1 MTRRFPRVAT
11 LGKRQQPSTSALA
24 GPPLTVTAQ
33 RIRVVDVGQPRE
45 VRRRPPT
52 GVAGGSAWLYR
63 VLVTTRPVDAGA
75 LRRGTLAASV
85 LDDIPLTPSAD
96 GVSVGRSWDD
106 REAWTPVTWHQ
117 LAAAVGDAPPE
128 SPAGRLRLRDWLR
141 AYTYLSHLAD
151 DATRRDPSTPPSR
164 VVALALPVGHA
175 LHPGPDWVVE
185 SVLGGVLDV
194 GLGLRPSAQQLA
206 AHPVADRAAVA
217 SAGEPLAVPLPAGAA
232 RAAEVDTTSWWR
244 RVAGQRDDM
253 AVLAGDRL
261 DRDATGVLRPIGGCD
276 VLTLLS
282 GRWLRDHLATS
293 DGTGMRAVA
302 APMRSRG
309 WFDLA
314 RIDPAFVGAAAAA
327 TTPELRGVVRPLL
340 VTTDEVGLAAGQAS
354 AEQLAR
360 EALRDPARDP
370 AGSRRDV
377 LYR

>member
-1 MTRRFPRVAT
+1 MC
-11 LGKRQQPSTSALA
+11 
-24 GPPLTVTAQ
+24 
-33 RIRVVDVGQPRE
+33 
-45 VRRRPPT
+45 
-52 GVAGGSAWLYR
+52 
-63 VLVTTRPVDAGA
+63 LVTTRPVDPGA

-96 GVSVGRSWDD
+96 GVTVGRSWDD
-106 REAWTPVTWHQ
+106 RDAWMPVSWQQ
-117 LAAAVGDAPPE
+117 LATAVGDVPPE
-128 SPAGRLRLRDWLR
+128 SLAGRLRLRDWLR
-141 AYTYLSHLAD
+141 AFTYLSHLAD
-151 DATRRDPSTPPSR
+151 DAASRDAGAPPSR

-175 LHPGPDWVVE
+175 LHPGPEWVVE

-194 GLGLRPSAQQLA
+194 GLALRPSAEQLA
-206 AHPVADRAAVA
+206 AHPAADRAVAA
-217 SAGEPLAVPLPAGAA
+217 SAGEPLAAPLPPGAA
-232 RAAEVDTTSWWR
+232 RAAGIDTRPWWR
-244 RVAGQRDDM
+244 SVAGQRDDM

-282 GRWLRDHLATS
+282 GRWLRDHLATT
-293 DGTGMRAVA
+293 DGTGMRAIA

-327 TTPELRGVVRPLL
+327 TAPELRGVVRPLL
-340 VTTDEVGLAAGQAS
+340 VTTDEVGLAAGNAS

-370 AGSRRDV
+370 AGTDRDV

>member
-1 MTRRFPRVAT
+1 M
-11 LGKRQQPSTSALA
+11 
-24 GPPLTVTAQ
+24 
-33 RIRVVDVGQPRE
+33 
-45 VRRRPPT
+45 
-52 GVAGGSAWLYR
+52 
-63 VLVTTRPVDAGA
+63 TTRPVDAGA

-85 LDDIPLTPSAD
+85 LDDIPLTPTAD
-96 GVSVGRSWDD
+96 GVTVGRSWDD
-106 REAWTPVTWHQ
+106 RDAWTPVSWHQ

-128 SPAGRLRLRDWLR
+128 SLAGRLRLRDWLR
-141 AYTYLSHLAD
+141 GYTFLSHLAD
-151 DATRRDPSTPPSR
+151 DGRPLDPDAPPSR
-164 VVALALPVGHA
+164 VVALALPVGPA

-185 SVLGGVLDV
+185 SVLGGVLEV
-194 GLGLRPSAQQLA
+194 GLALRPSADELA
-206 AHPVADRAAVA
+206 AHPAADRAVAA
-217 SAGEPLAVPLPAGAA
+217 SAGEPLAVPLPPSAA
-232 RAAEVDTTSWWR
+232 RAAGVDTAPWWR
-244 RVAGQRDDM
+244 QVARQRDDM

-261 DRDATGVLRPIGGCD
+261 DRDGSGVLRPIGGCD

-282 GRWLRDHLATS
+282 GRWLRDHVATT
-293 DGTGMRAVA
+293 DGTGMRAIA

-340 VTTDEVGLAAGQAS
+340 VTTDEVGLAARNAS

-370 AGSRRDV
+370 AGTDRDV

>member
-1 MTRRFPRVAT
+1 M
-11 LGKRQQPSTSALA
+11 
-24 GPPLTVTAQ
+24 
-33 RIRVVDVGQPRE
+33 
-45 VRRRPPT
+45 
-52 GVAGGSAWLYR
+52 
-63 VLVTTRPVDAGA
+63 TTRPVDPGA

-96 GVSVGRSWDD
+96 GVTVGRSWDD
-106 REAWTPVTWHQ
+106 RDAWMPVSWLQ
-117 LAAAVGDAPPE
+117 LAHAVGDVPPE
-128 SPAGRLRLRDWLR
+128 SSAGRLRLRDWLR
-141 AYTYLSHLAD
+141 AFTYLAHLAGD
-151 DATRRDPSTPPSR
+151 PTRDAGTPPTR
-164 VVALALPVGHA
+164 VGALALPVGHA

-194 GLGLRPSAQQLA
+194 GLGLRPSAEQLA
-206 AHPVADRAAVA
+206 AHPAADRAVAA
-217 SAGEPLAVPLPAGAA
+217 SAGEPLAVPLPPGAA
-232 RAAEVDTTSWWR
+232 RGADIDPTPWWPA
-244 RVAGQRDDM
+244 VARQRDDM

-282 GRWLRDHLATS
+282 GRWLRDHLATT
-293 DGTGMRAVA
+293 DGTGMRAIA

-340 VTTDEVGLAAGQAS
+340 VTTDEVGLAAGHAS

-370 AGSRRDV
+370 AGTDRDV